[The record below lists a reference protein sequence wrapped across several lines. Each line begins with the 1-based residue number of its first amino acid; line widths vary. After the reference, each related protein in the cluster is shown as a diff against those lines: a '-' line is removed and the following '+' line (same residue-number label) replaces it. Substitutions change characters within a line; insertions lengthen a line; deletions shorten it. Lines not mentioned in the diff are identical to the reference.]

1 MSILSNKKNNQYQK
15 LLIKDLEIE
24 LQGISEE
31 NLEIVCGGVIDDDLV
46 LEDCSWPGDWHRFE
60 CFGDERPPVVVP
72 DPIDPVPDPVPDLNL
87 RPTWNRNIK
96 AYE

>member
-60 CFGDERPPVVVP
+60 CFGYEIPPVVVP
-72 DPIDPVPDPVPDLNL
+72 DPIPDTGPKPDLE
-87 RPTWNRNIK
+87 PTWNRNIK